1 MIRTSKQAR
10 SAAKRLFSLCLVNG
24 KLDEDRTRKVVL
36 AAVQSGRR
44 GSLTLL
50 HHFQR
55 LLRLELARRT
65 AEVESAVPLPADLQA
80 NVRTEIEGLYGSG
93 LSTLFGVNPTLI
105 GGMRI
110 KVGDDVYDGSIQ
122 SKLAALAKSF
132 GITGTNG
139 RKAGI

>member
-1 MIRTSKQAR
+1 MIRTTKQAR

-24 KLDEDRTRKVVL
+24 RLDEDRARKVVL

-44 GSLTLL
+44 GSITLV

-55 LLRLELARRT
+55 LVKLELARCT

-80 NVRTEIEGLYGSG
+80 NVRSEIESLYGPG
-93 LSTLFGVNPTLI
+93 LSTLFGLNPALI

-122 SKLAALAKSF
+122 FKLAALAKSF
-132 GITGTNG
+132 GIKGTNG